1 MKRPAVILQPHAG
14 RHLLR
19 GLDVIAN
26 ALRPTLGPLAR
37 SVAFQ
42 STPNRAPEVLREGA
56 AIARRIDTIGDG
68 PADAGAMLLRS
79 ALREM
84 TQRVGDGAVTAAV
97 LAQALARR
105 AHRLIAAGAHPMLLQ
120 RGIRLAVDAV
130 AAALRAQSFA
140 VAGKVDLTR
149 AAQSFCGDNE
159 LARILGEV
167 YSVVGSE
174 GDVDIQAANG
184 RVVERS
190 YVEGACWRTSG
201 WLSSA
206 FAEPGARHAILEDA
220 AVVLID
226 GWVMKTDGLG
236 RIIDQA
242 LGMGYRSICVVC
254 LGMSEVNRGIL
265 AHNHNKG
272 NYRFLPIQTP
282 YHSTD
287 REYMLEDIAVLTGAQ
302 VLGGSFEPILD
313 GFTPDMIGAA
323 RRVWAEASQ
332 CGLVGGLGDPKA
344 LRAHISRL
352 RKRLALTSDKQE
364 QGRLRK
370 RLGRLMGG
378 TAVVQVGA
386 PTETE
391 RKVRQAMADRCARYL
406 RSVAGGGMAPGG
418 GAAYLACQRALS
430 SLASEDD
437 DVAAGID
444 CVRRALEE
452 PMRAIAGNA
461 GVDPT
466 ATVLRARACGD
477 GFGLDARTGQI
488 VEMRRHG
495 ILDSAEVLEQ
505 ALRTAAS
512 VSSMLLST
520 DVIVRRRKPPVD
532 IDGWAES

>member
-1 MKRPAVILQPHAG
+1 M
-14 RHLLR
+14 
-19 GLDVIAN
+19 
-26 ALRPTLGPLAR
+26 
-37 SVAFQ
+37 
-42 STPNRAPEVLREGA
+42 
-56 AIARRIDTIGDG
+56 IGDG

-84 TQRVGDGAVTAAV
+84 TQRVGDGAATTAV
-97 LAQALARR
+97 LAQALAHC
-105 AHRLIAAGAHPMLLQ
+105 AHRLIAAGAHPMRLQ
-120 RGIRLAVDAV
+120 RGIRLATD
-130 AAALRAQSFA
+130 AAAGALRVQSLA
-140 VAGKVDLTR
+140 VTGKVDLIR
-149 AAQSFCGDNE
+149 AAQSFCDDDE
-159 LARILGEV
+159 LARVLGEV

-201 WLSSA
+201 WLSPA
-206 FAEPGARHAILEDA
+206 FAEPGARHVILQDA

-265 AHNHNKG
+265 AHNHSKG
-272 NYRFLPIQTP
+272 AYRFLPIQTP

-313 GFTPDMIGAA
+313 GFTSDMIGAA

-332 CGLVGGLGDPKA
+332 CGFVGGRGDPKA
-344 LRAHISRL
+344 LRAHIVAL
-352 RKRLALTSDKQE
+352 RKRLAASADRQE
-364 QGRLRK
+364 QERLRK

-391 RKVRQAMADRCARYL
+391 RKVRQAMAARCARYL
-406 RSVAGGGMAPGG
+406 RAVAGGGMVPGG
-418 GAAYLACQRALS
+418 GTAYLACQRPLER
-430 SLASEDD
+430 LAGEDD

-452 PMRAIAGNA
+452 PMRVIAQNA
-461 GVDPT
+461 GADPT
-466 ATVLRARACGD
+466 ATVLRAKACGD

-488 VEMRRHG
+488 VEMRRCG
-495 ILDSAEVLEQ
+495 ILDSVEVLEQ